1 MRPWMIWDME
11 RRRERERRDEVERG
25 LYLPLPVP
33 SDEVRPEAGREER
46 EPR

>member
-11 RRRERERRDEVERG
+11 RRRERERRDEVERS
-25 LYLPLPVP
+25 LYLPLPVRT
-33 SDEVRPEAGREER
+33 SRDER

>member
-11 RRRERERRDEVERG
+11 RMRERERCDEVERS

-33 SDEVRPEAGREER
+33 SDESATETDREER